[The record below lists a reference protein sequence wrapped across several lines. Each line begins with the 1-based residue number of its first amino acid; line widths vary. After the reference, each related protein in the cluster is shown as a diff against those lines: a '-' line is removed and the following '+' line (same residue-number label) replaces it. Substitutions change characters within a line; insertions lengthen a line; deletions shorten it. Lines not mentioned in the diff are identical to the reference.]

1 MATRVPGSLLARAL
15 EASGVA
21 ALLVD
26 VRAPDQPIVWCNAAF
41 LALTGYAEA
50 QVLGRNCRFLQG
62 EDREQHG
69 RHEIEEAIRE
79 GRAAVVVLRNY
90 RADGSLF
97 YNELALSPVSGPD
110 GAVVHYIAMAHDISD
125 RITLEDR
132 LRQLA
137 STDPLTGL
145 LNRRR
150 FEALVEREVHRAHRY
165 GRPLVMLSFDLDRF
179 KLVND
184 RHGHGC
190 GDRVLV
196 AFARCLVA
204 GLRSEDVCARVGGEE
219 FAALL
224 PETSIVQGLE
234 VAERLRL
241 ACAATAVEW
250 EGQTIVVTVS
260 IGATALVDRDDG
272 YGGLAGRADA
282 ALYASKRNGRDRVT
296 VA

>member
-1 MATRVPGSLLARAL
+1 M
-15 EASGVA
+15 
-21 ALLVD
+21 
-26 VRAPDQPIVWCNAAF
+26 
-41 LALTGYAEA
+41 
-50 QVLGRNCRFLQG
+50 
-62 EDREQHG
+62 
-69 RHEIEEAIRE
+69 
-79 GRAAVVVLRNY
+79 LRNY
-90 RADGSLF
+90 RADGALF
-97 YNELALSPVSGPD
+97 YNELALSPVAGPD
-110 GAVVHYIAMAHDISD
+110 GTVVHYIAVARDISD
-125 RITLEDR
+125 RIALEDR

-165 GRPLVMLSFDLDRF
+165 RRPLVMLSFDLDRF

-204 GLRSEDVCARVGGEE
+204 GLRGEDVCARVGGEE

-224 PETSIVQGLE
+224 PETSIVRGLE
-234 VAERLRL
+234 VAERLRQ
-241 ACAATAVEW
+241 ACAATSVDW
-250 EGQTIVVTVS
+250 EGQAIAVTVS
-260 IGATALVDRDDG
+260 IGATALVDGDDG
-272 YGGLAGRADA
+272 YGGLVGRADA